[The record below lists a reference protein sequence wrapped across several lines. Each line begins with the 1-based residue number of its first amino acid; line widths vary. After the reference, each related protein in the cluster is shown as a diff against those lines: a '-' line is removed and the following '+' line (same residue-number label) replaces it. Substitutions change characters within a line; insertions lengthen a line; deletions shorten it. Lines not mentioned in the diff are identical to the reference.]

1 MSLPKNNGAHGV
13 QAGMSLPLWS
23 RRQFVMAAGALVLTG
38 CASRAPSAEAG
49 VVHVVSDGETLSSVA
64 ARYGLD
70 VGQIIQNNRLSSREL
85 RAGQR
90 LQLPAG
96 AREVAEETLA
106 SKPDPAIGR
115 AGESGLVRR
124 EQWNAMQPGTNWDP
138 MNGVRY
144 VTLHHTDEYPGM
156 RGLPDKQV
164 VHNICRY
171 HRQLGWADIG
181 YHYIVGRDGMVY
193 EGRRVDRQ
201 GAHSGGANNRHNLGI
216 SLIGNFD
223 RQLPD
228 QRQLNATQRLLDAQL
243 QRYHLSRNVLR
254 GHREWA
260 PTICPGDAL
269 FAWMQRY
276 RSA

>member
-1 MSLPKNNGAHGV
+1 MASMNNDG
-13 QAGMSLPLWS
+13 PLRPSSGLRLS
-23 RRQFVMAAGALVLTG
+23 RRQFVFAASAVVLTG
-38 CASRAPSAEAG
+38 CGGRSMAAG
-49 VVHVVSDGETLSSVA
+49 ETSVHVVRDGETLSMVA

-70 VGQIIQNNRLSSREL
+70 VGQLIHLNRLDSRTL
-85 RAGQR
+85 RSGQR
-90 LQLPAG
+90 LHLPAG
-96 AREVAEETLA
+96 ARELAQEVASEQ
-106 SKPDPAIGR
+106 PDPAIGR
-115 AGESGLVRR
+115 VGESGLVRR
-124 EQWNAMQPGTNWDP
+124 HEWNAMDPGSNWDL

-156 RGLPDKQV
+156 RGLSDKEV

-181 YHYIVGRDGMVY
+181 YHYLVGRDGMVY

-201 GAHSGGANNRHNLGI
+201 GAHSGGTNNRHNLGV
-216 SLIGNFD
+216 SLIGNFE
-223 RQLPD
+223 RELPN
-228 QRQLNATQRLLDAQL
+228 QRQLAATQRLLDAQL
-243 QRYHLSRNVLR
+243 RRYHLSRAVVR